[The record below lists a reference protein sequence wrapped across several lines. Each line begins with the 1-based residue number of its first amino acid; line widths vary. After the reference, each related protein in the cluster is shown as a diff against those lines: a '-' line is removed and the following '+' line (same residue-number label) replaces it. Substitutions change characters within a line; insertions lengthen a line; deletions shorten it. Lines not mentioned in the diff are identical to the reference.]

1 MSTSNR
7 RGEAVVL
14 KPRMHRLDAA
24 SAAGFR
30 SEALPM
36 VRNKTV
42 CVVDLSSVSF
52 VDSSGLGSLV
62 SILKAMRPGAQV
74 RLAECSTTVRQLLG
88 LTRLDRIF
96 RTYDSVEAALGG

>member
-1 MSTSNR
+1 MSVNPRTSD
-7 RGEAVVL
+7 AVVL

-36 VRNKTV
+36 VRNKAV
-42 CVVDLSSVSF
+42 CVVDLSMVTF

-62 SILKAMRPGAQV
+62 SLLKAMRPGAQV
-74 RLAECSTTVRQLLG
+74 RLAECSSTVRQLLG

-96 RTYDSVEAALGG
+96 RTYDSVDAALGG

>member
-1 MSTSNR
+1 MATRIQSD
-7 RGEAVVL
+7 AVVL
-14 KPRMHRLDAA
+14 RPRMSRLDAA

-36 VRNKTV
+36 VRNKSV
-42 CVVDLSSVSF
+42 CIVDLTAVGF

-62 SILKAMRPGAQV
+62 SLLKAMRPGSQL
-74 RLAECSTTVRQLLG
+74 RLANCAGAVRQLLT